1 MTQRDEDFA
10 RMIQDLVRFV
20 IKIQT
25 QVVGP
30 QVCVLLNIALDCVSG
45 LLESQGWDKRES
57 CDPRGGHCGV
67 FQGDK
72 FGNSRE
78 MRCPDGIHMQL

>member
-10 RMIQDLVRFV
+10 RMIQNLVQFV

-30 QVCVLLNIALDCVSG
+30 QVCGLLNIVLDCISG
-45 LLESQGWDKRES
+45 LLEPQG
-57 CDPRGGHCGV
+57 
-67 FQGDK
+67 
-72 FGNSRE
+72 
-78 MRCPDGIHMQL
+78 

>member
-10 RMIQDLVRFV
+10 RMLQDLVQFV

-30 QVCVLLNIALDCVSG
+30 QVCVLSNIALDCVSG
-45 LLESQGWDKRES
+45 LLES
-57 CDPRGGHCGV
+57 
-67 FQGDK
+67 
-72 FGNSRE
+72 
-78 MRCPDGIHMQL
+78 